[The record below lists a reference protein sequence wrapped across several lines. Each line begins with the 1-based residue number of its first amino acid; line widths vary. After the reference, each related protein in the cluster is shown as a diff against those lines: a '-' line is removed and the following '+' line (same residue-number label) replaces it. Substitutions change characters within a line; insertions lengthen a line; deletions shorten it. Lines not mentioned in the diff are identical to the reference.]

1 VIAASGALAAAALS
15 DWSRPFRVS
24 SPRTLDILPTKLSIS
39 AADQAA
45 IAYAVQDED
54 NAARSSAF
62 AVMRLANGRLL
73 RTWRVPDSQEVL
85 DLAFV
90 GDSLELLTGTSQ
102 ARPCCTTV
110 GVATIAH
117 SSIRRPQTIVRGLTG
132 ATLGRLVALPR
143 GGLLAAVATGRGIW
157 VTQANRGHRFGAARQ
172 LAAAGSQPRALVATN
187 LPDGGG
193 IVAWAADERQAPART
208 IWVAYGS
215 PRNAP
220 AHRRVALRVAPG
232 HEIDELAIAAGKRA
246 PVLAWIE
253 SWFDSRGRY
262 HSQPAVA
269 ALSAAPRP
277 RYLAVAGQLASD
289 LAVAGNQ
296 AGDQVVA
303 WNSCT
308 ADGACTLRSSQR
320 RARGG
325 FGAPQRVAA
334 VDPSQT
340 PAVAVGS
347 GGQALVG
354 WIAHGHV
361 FAATRV
367 RRSGAFGRIRE
378 VSATSFASD
387 LALAFG
393 PAGRALAAWTQ
404 GTFEPSVV
412 GAAWRQ

>member
-1 VIAASGALAAAALS
+1 
-15 DWSRPFRVS
+15 
-24 SPRTLDILPTKLSIS
+24 
-39 AADQAA
+39 
-45 IAYAVQDED
+45 
-54 NAARSSAF
+54 
-62 AVMRLANGRLL
+62 
-73 RTWRVPDSQEVL
+73 
-85 DLAFV
+85 
-90 GDSLELLTGTSQ
+90 
-102 ARPCCTTV
+102 
-110 GVATIAH
+110 
-117 SSIRRPQTIVRGLTG
+117 
-132 ATLGRLVALPR
+132 
-143 GGLLAAVATGRGIW
+143 
-157 VTQANRGHRFGAARQ
+157 
-172 LAAAGSQPRALVATN
+172 
-187 LPDGGG
+187 
-193 IVAWAADERQAPART
+193 
-208 IWVAYGS
+208 
-215 PRNAP
+215 
-220 AHRRVALRVAPG
+220 
-232 HEIDELAIAAGKRA
+232 
-246 PVLAWIE
+246 
-253 SWFDSRGRY
+253 
-262 HSQPAVA
+262 VA